1 MRPSSSIFRALTW
14 RRRTPTAT
22 AERTMSAVGVK
33 TASER
38 LRQRSASSPAS
49 SRASGG
55 ARVRARVEE
64 EIMTVVRCVF
74 IGIGAALHY
83 YTGAP
88 GDSHLRNTWPSCSIS
103 EVVPHP
109 THAWIGRSH
118 FSGFQVKELALKT
131 DLIFVSVS
139 SADKGAKK
147 IFDSFNRMHMIWRDR
162 V

>member
-1 MRPSSSIFRALTW
+1 MRPSNSIFRALTW

-55 ARVRARVEE
+55 ARVRARVKE
-64 EIMTVVRCVF
+64 EIMTVVKCVF
-74 IGIGAALHY
+74 VGTGAALRY

-88 GDSHLRNTWPSCSIS
+88 GDSHLRNTWPSCIILGFLPPPMHVWIVGWSFPLLRVSGEGISI
-103 EVVPHP
+103 E
-109 THAWIGRSH
+109 
-118 FSGFQVKELALKT
+118 SGLNVFLC
-131 DLIFVSVS
+131 IFY
-139 SADKGAKK
+139 
-147 IFDSFNRMHMIWRDR
+147 
-162 V
+162 

>member
-22 AERTMSAVGVK
+22 AERTMSAVGMK

-64 EIMTVVRCVF
+64 EIMTVVKRVF
-74 IGIGAALHY
+74 IGTRAAQCY

-88 GDSHLRNTWPSCSIS
+88 GDSHLRNTWPSCCMS
-103 EVVPHP
+103 EVVPRP
-109 THAWIGRSH
+109 THAWIVGRS
-118 FSGFQVKELALKT
+118 FLLLRISCGGMSIENGLNGCLC
-131 DLIFVSVS
+131 IFC
-139 SADKGAKK
+139 
-147 IFDSFNRMHMIWRDR
+147 
-162 V
+162 